1 MHDFKELRVWN
12 RSMDMVSQVY
22 KLLSGMPITEQF
34 GLTSQMR
41 RCSVSIA
48 SNVAEGSGRFSSKD
62 FQRFLSMAYGSCNE
76 LETQL
81 ILSNRLGY
89 LEEYMTTPIVND
101 LNDLRKMIYRLR
113 KSMDN

>member
-22 KLLSGMPITEQF
+22 KLLNGMPITEQF

>member
-1 MHDFKELRVWN
+1 
-12 RSMDMVSQVY
+12 MVSQVY

-89 LEEYMTTPIVND
+89 LEEYMTTPIVNN

>member
-12 RSMDMVSQVY
+12 KSMDVVSQVY
-22 KLLSGMPITEQF
+22 RLLRGMPSIEQF

-62 FQRFLSMAYGSCNE
+62 FQRFLGMAYGSCNE

-89 LEEYMTTPIVND
+89 LEECSTTPIVND

-113 KSMDN
+113 KSMDS